1 VARSDL
7 LPRRTTTLKVPEGL
21 RQLKRLNHNA
31 LLLLVESE
39 LGVAGQGEVL
49 PQWVSV
55 EAVVGHDAP
64 QIGVADEEDT
74 EHVVDLTLVPVGT
87 VVEAC
92 DGGYGRGLVGVGLDA
107 NARVVADGEH
117 VVDDL
122 EALVA
127 GRVVDSGDVADL
139 CEFGGGVVFEE
150 GEDGDDAVGRDVDLE
165 GLSVLLLLQ
174 CWERTYGQLILPDR
188 EPAICVSLCSL
199 EQHFLVGLTAGCI
212 WADMRAG
219 TGRSGAARWRGRRS
233 CRRC

>member
-1 VARSDL
+1 MVSNTSKTYLLRLAVVTWSDL
-7 LPRRTTTLKVPEGL
+7 LPCRTTTLKVPEGL
-21 RQLKRLNHNA
+21 RQLKRLDHNA

-39 LGVAGQGEVL
+39 LGVAGQREVL
-49 PQWVSV
+49 PQRVSV

-64 QIGVADEEDT
+64 QIGVTDEEDT

-92 DGGYGRGLVGVGLDA
+92 DGGYGRSLVGVGLDA
-107 NARVVADGEH
+107 DARVVADGEH

-127 GRVVDSGDVADL
+127 GRVVDGGDVADL

-165 GLSVLLLLQ
+165 VLSV
-174 CWERTYGQLILPDR
+174 
-188 EPAICVSLCSL
+188 
-199 EQHFLVGLTAGCI
+199 
-212 WADMRAG
+212 
-219 TGRSGAARWRGRRS
+219 
-233 CRRC
+233 

>member
-1 VARSDL
+1 VIGRIVNQKSKSYLLRLAVVARSDL

-31 LLLLVESE
+31 LLLFVESE

-107 NARVVADGEH
+107 DARVVADGEH

-165 GLSVLLLLQ
+165 GLSV
-174 CWERTYGQLILPDR
+174 
-188 EPAICVSLCSL
+188 
-199 EQHFLVGLTAGCI
+199 
-212 WADMRAG
+212 
-219 TGRSGAARWRGRRS
+219 
-233 CRRC
+233 

>member
-1 VARSDL
+1 MVDYKSKSYLLRLAVVTRSDL

-21 RQLKRLNHNA
+21 RQLKRFDNNA
-31 LLLLVESE
+31 LFLFVESE

-64 QIGVADEEDT
+64 QIGVTDEEDT
-74 EHVVDLTLVPVGT
+74 EHVVNLTLVPVGT

-107 NARVVADGEH
+107 NARVVTDGEH

-127 GRVVDSGDVADL
+127 GRVVDGGDVADL

-150 GEDGDDAVGRDVDLE
+150 GEDGDDAVGRNVDLE
-165 GLSVLLLLQ
+165 GGIVSMYEGVGGSMAGARVRSVHPSRQRTCNTCELMLAGAALVGRPCLLLDVF
-174 CWERTYGQLILPDR
+174 GQ
-188 EPAICVSLCSL
+188 
-199 EQHFLVGLTAGCI
+199 T
-212 WADMRAG
+212 
-219 TGRSGAARWRGRRS
+219 
-233 CRRC
+233 